1 MSKTLQASLVLV
13 LACSGALADRL
24 TLIDGREFTG
34 KVTEEATVVSIE
46 TAMGTVS
53 FPWSEV
59 AFIERMPTPEA
70 QLAKRIAEV
79 DAGNVEG
86 IYDIAVWADQQGLK
100 AQAGALYLR
109 VLALDNDHLGA
120 RRSLRHV
127 QVGQQWHAF
136 EKALQIIE
144 ARIAS
149 GQVDAAALT
158 AIEALLPLADGPEQ
172 AFEIRRLQARALLRR
187 GQFLAAS
194 EAFAEL
200 AKAAENPNTS
210 ARLAAIAEI
219 LVVHP
224 DGLYV
229 LTEAYPPTA
238 RVLGRHEPVLPS
250 GPASLSLPGVLAAA
264 LRDKARVF
272 IQAGAKLL
280 GKARSIE
287 PTQPEAARRVYLLAL
302 REFGRADA
310 LVDDIARS
318 YKIQCARRRIAIRRK
333 GTEQNAA
340 RFDGELAAL
349 GRQAMTPAA
358 YTAKLTRMIRHL
370 RTIRSDLD
378 AILKLAEPYAKELVL
393 EVKWAELDKQ
403 RITKMEETLKQELNE
418 PR

>member
-1 MSKTLQASLVLV
+1 MSRTLQASLVLA
-13 LACSGALADRL
+13 LACSVALADRL
-24 TLIDGREFTG
+24 TLIDGRVFTG
-34 KVTEEATVVSIE
+34 KVTEEPGVVSIE
-46 TAMGTVS
+46 TSMGTVS

-59 AFIERMPTPEA
+59 ASIERMPTPEA

-79 DAGNVEG
+79 DQGDVEG
-86 IYDIAVWADQQGLK
+86 LYGVAVWADQQGLS
-100 AQAGALYLR
+100 AQAEALYLR
-109 VLALDNDHLGA
+109 VIALENDHLGA
-120 RRSLRHV
+120 RQSLRHV
-127 QVGQQWHAF
+127 QVGQQWYPF
-136 EKALQIIE
+136 DKAMEIIE

-149 GQVDAAALT
+149 GQVDEATLKAT
-158 AIEALLPLADGPEQ
+158 EALLPLATAPEQ
-172 AFEIRRLQARALLRR
+172 RFQVGHLRSRALLRR

-200 AKAAENPNTS
+200 AKTAEEPMA
-210 ARLAAIAEI
+210 ARLTAIAEI

-238 RVLGRHEPVLPS
+238 AVLGQYEPMVPS
-250 GPASLSLPGVLAAA
+250 GPASLSQPAVLAAA

-280 GKARSIE
+280 AKARSIE
-287 PTQPEAARRVYLLAL
+287 PTAPEAARRVYLLAL

-318 YKIQCARRRIAIRRK
+318 YKIQCTRRRIAILRK
-333 GTEQNAA
+333 GSERNAA
-340 RFDGELAAL
+340 RFDTELATL
-349 GRQAMTPAA
+349 GKEPMTPPA
-358 YTAKLTRMIRHL
+358 YALKINRMMRHL
-370 RTIRSDLD
+370 RTIRGDLD
-378 AILKLAEPYAKELVL
+378 TILKLAEPYNKELIL